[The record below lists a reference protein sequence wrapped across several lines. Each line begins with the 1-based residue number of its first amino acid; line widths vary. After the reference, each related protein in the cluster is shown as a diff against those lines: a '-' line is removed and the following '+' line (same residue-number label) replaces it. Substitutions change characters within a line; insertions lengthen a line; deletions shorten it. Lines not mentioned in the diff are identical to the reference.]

1 MPSATPPAESPVAAP
16 RLPRRRVPWAIVTLA
31 ALLMVFVA
39 GVLHLFELRFD
50 VGDVYPPY
58 STLRSDPLG
67 AKAFFAS
74 LEELPGLRTERSL
87 RPLSALGTEPLR
99 PADYDNGEKT
109 FTCFDLGVDAREWPF
124 LLQPESVERLEAI
137 MQRGGRVVITFQPT
151 TTTPTLETLSGARAN
166 HEEPF
171 KVKGR
176 DGPTAR
182 RFAEKSRS
190 PDLILRWGID
200 FRRQQAKSRSG
211 HTDDTHDIP
220 VPASSP
226 VPPAD
231 AVEYATPDPALTV
244 RGGPDAAF
252 AVDKEAVPWH
262 SALDFRTDTFFAR
275 AARWHPLYNRRG
287 RPVMVARPFGS
298 AGGEL
303 ILVGD
308 SYFLSNEG
316 LRNDPS
322 PAVLAA
328 LVGNG
333 RRVIFDESHLDI
345 REEPGLMTLARR
357 YRLQGAL
364 AAIAVLV
371 ALFVWRNLVSLVPV
385 RADPATGGPVGEN
398 TVLGQSAGSGYLNLL
413 RRSVRPRDLPAVC
426 LAQWETG
433 AAGARGA
440 GDTGKNAGV
449 PLTARSL
456 ERVRAVLAQETSQT
470 ARKRSP
476 VAAVY
481 RAMCAAARQKG

>member
-1 MPSATPPAESPVAAP
+1 MPPVSSTAESPATAP
-16 RLPRRRVPWAIVTLA
+16 RPPRRRVPWGIVALA
-31 ALLMVFVA
+31 ALLVVFAA
-39 GVLHLFELRFD
+39 GVVHLFELRFD

-74 LEELPGLRTERSL
+74 LEALPGLRTERSL

-99 PADYDNGEKT
+99 PADYDNGEKM
-109 FTCFDLGVDAREWPF
+109 FTCFDLGTDAHGWPF
-124 LLQPESVERLEAI
+124 LFPPESVERLEAI
-137 MQRGGRVVITFQPT
+137 MRRGGRVVITFQPT
-151 TTTPTLETLSGARAN
+151 TTTPTLEALSGARDDHA
-166 HEEPF
+166 EPR
-171 KVKGR
+171 KSAGG

-182 RFAEKSRS
+182 MLAEKSRS

-200 FRRQQAKSRSG
+200 FYRQQGKSRSG
-211 HTDDTHDIP
+211 HTDDTHNIP
-220 VPASSP
+220 VPAGSP
-226 VPPAD
+226 TPPAD
-231 AVEYATPDPALTV
+231 AVEYATPDPALTL

-252 AVDKEAVPWH
+252 AVDGEAVPWH
-262 SALDFRTDTFFAR
+262 SALDFRTDNIIAR
-275 AARWHPLYNRRG
+275 ASRWHPLYNRRG
-287 RPVMVARPFGS
+287 RPVMVARPFGT

-303 ILVGD
+303 ILAGD

-333 RRVIFDESHLDI
+333 QRVIFDESHLDI

-364 AAIAVLV
+364 AAIVLLV

-385 RADPATGGPVGEN
+385 RAGSGSTVGEN

-433 AAGARGA
+433 AAGGRGA

-449 PLTARSL
+449 PLTAGSL
-456 ERVRAVLAQETSQT
+456 ERVRAVLAKETSRG